1 MGSPIANKL
10 GAGQQAMNPVSA
22 YMQYKNSGRD
32 LNAVMQQM
40 IQQNPNLEYA
50 YQQAKQL
57 SEMYG
62 GTSNAV
68 QQVAQQK
75 GIDISKLGR

>member
-1 MGSPIANKL
+1 MASPIANRL
-10 GAGQQAMNPVSA
+10 GTGQQQMNPIAA

-40 IQQNPNLEYA
+40 IQQNPNLEQA

-62 GTSNAV
+62 GANNAAK
-68 QQVAQQK
+68 QIAQQK
-75 GIDISKLGR
+75 GIDISKTGL